1 MINTPERPPNGN
13 QPRRPGQ
20 GPGRNIWT
28 GPITWI
34 IILVIAAIWIGSL
47 FWTNAG
53 GANNQEQVSYSL
65 FVTQVTN
72 GNVVS
77 ATIDNGNNSVDGVFR
92 VAVRSDIT
100 KSQNEKTFTTT
111 IPAIGNENPIPLMQ
125 QHGVQIKVNSNSGAS
140 AFWVSLLI
148 QLLPIALLIGAIY
161 WLSRRAGATQQG
173 IFSFGQSKAKMYLG
187 GKTRTTFADVAGVD
201 EAKEELAE
209 VVDFLKNP
217 GRYQRLGGKIPK
229 GMLLVG
235 PPGTGKTLLARAV
248 AGEADVPFFS
258 MSGSEFVEMLVGVG
272 ASRVRDLFD
281 KAKKQSPCIVF
292 IDELDAVGRQRGAGL
307 GGGNDER
314 EQTLNQI
321 LVEMDGFDPRQ
332 AIIVMAATN
341 RPDVLDP
348 ALLRPG
354 RFDRRVVV
362 DRPDW
367 RGREAILRVHTR
379 GLPLGPDV
387 DLSTLARATPGMVG
401 ADLANLCNES
411 ALLAAH
417 RNRTDINME
426 CFETALDRIM
436 MGAVRPL
443 LLSPAERKVIAY
455 HEGGHALVALL
466 TPEGD
471 PVHKVTIIPRGQA
484 LGVTQIM
491 PADDRHNYPRM
502 YLLARIAVGL
512 AGRVAEQVAIGEI
525 TTGAENDF
533 QNVTNLAREMVT
545 RWGMS
550 PRVGTVFLASE
561 REVFLGRDMSMGQQ
575 RDYSDDTARLVDEEV
590 RHIIEN
596 RYSYV
601 VSVVSAHREVLDQI
615 ADMLLE
621 RETVEEGELL
631 KLVAGLEPI
640 DTTPWDELLLP
651 AGADGET
658 DRLLGYLPNGNGSG
672 RRAIGPGTTTVEGSA
687 TPSGAD
693 GDGASGAE
701 SERDQSLPGIS
712 STPGI
717 AGVSG

>member
-1 MINTPERPPNGN
+1 V
-13 QPRRPGQ
+13 
-20 GPGRNIWT
+20 
-28 GPITWI
+28 TWI
-34 IILVIAAIWIGSL
+34 VILSILGLWL
-47 FWTNAG
+47 FFTFWSSG
-53 GANNQEQVSYSL
+53 GAASSSEPVSYSA
-65 FVTQVTN
+65 FITQVRDN
-72 GNVVS
+72 NVASV
-77 ATIDNGNNSVDGVFR
+77 TIDNSNNGVTGVFIHP
-92 VAVRSDIT
+92 VRSDIN
-100 KSQNEKTFTTT
+100 KQQHERNFTTT
-111 IPAIGNENPIPLMQ
+111 IPAIGNENPVGLLQ
-125 QHGVQIKVNSNSGAS
+125 VHNVQVKVSSNSGAS
-140 AFWVSLLI
+140 TFWLSLLF
-148 QLLPIALLIGAIY
+148 QLVPILLLIGAIF

-173 IFSFGQSKAKMYLG
+173 IFSFGQSKARMYLG

-201 EAKEELAE
+201 EAKDELME

-217 GRYQRLGGKIPK
+217 ARYQRLGGKIPK

-281 KAKKQSPCIVF
+281 KAKKQAPCIVF

-321 LVEMDGFDPRQ
+321 LVEMDGFDSRQ

-379 GLPLGPDV
+379 GLPLDHDV
-387 DLSTLARATPGMVG
+387 DLSTLARATTGMVG
-401 ADLANLCNES
+401 ADLANLCNEA

-417 RNRTDINME
+417 RNRTNIDME
-426 CFETALDRIM
+426 CFESALDRIM

-466 TPEGD
+466 TPGSD

-491 PADDRHNYPRM
+491 PADDRHNYPRK

-512 AGRVAEQVAIGEI
+512 GGRVAEEI
-525 TTGAENDF
+525 ALGDVTTGAENDF
-533 QNVTNLAREMVT
+533 QNVTNLTREMVT

-550 PRVGTVFLASE
+550 SRVGTVFLGGE
-561 REVFLGRDMSMGQQ
+561 REVFLGRDMGLGQQ
-575 RDYSDDTARLVDEEV
+575 RDYSDETARMIDEEV
-590 RHIIEN
+590 RLIIES
-596 RYSYV
+596 RYRYVEAV
-601 VSVVSAHREVLDQI
+601 VSSHREVLDKI
-615 ADMLLE
+615 AHLLLE
-621 RETVEEGELL
+621 RETVDEPDLL
-631 KLVAGLEPI
+631 TLVSGLEPM
-640 DTTPWDELLLP
+640 DTAPYDELLLP
-651 AGADGET
+651 AGQNGRPVVEANT
-658 DRLLGYLPNGNGSG
+658 VSGYLSDGNGTGNAQNGQSEKAQVSG
-672 RRAIGPGTTTVEGSA
+672 QEGDRPQPGRASGPAGIT
-687 TPSGAD
+687 
-693 GDGASGAE
+693 GASA
-701 SERDQSLPGIS
+701 
-712 STPGI
+712 
-717 AGVSG
+717 